1 MEAWLRYE
9 TRKILGAAVQTA
21 GWAVILLGGVLMLLS
36 IGDHSA
42 DRDEHVGEGLALLM
56 AGMLVLVAGN
66 YVHHR
71 DGPDGPDGADG
82 ASATDDDH
90 PDGTSRGT
98 PPPSRSG

>member
-1 MEAWLRYE
+1 
-9 TRKILGAAVQTA
+9 
-21 GWAVILLGGVLMLLS
+21 
-36 IGDHSA
+36 
-42 DRDEHVGEGLALLM
+42 M